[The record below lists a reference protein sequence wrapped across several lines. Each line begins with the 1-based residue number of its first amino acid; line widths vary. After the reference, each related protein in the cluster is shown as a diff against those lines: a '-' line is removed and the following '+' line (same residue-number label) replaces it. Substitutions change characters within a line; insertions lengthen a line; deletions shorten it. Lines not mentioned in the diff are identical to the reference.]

1 MKNIPKIVIIIT
13 IVFFG
18 GIIAVKNLNG
28 IDKGYIISDKENK
41 DANYKDEIIDKDS
54 SDEID
59 NIQVSQL
66 SYSGENKITIY
77 ISGEVNSPGVVELN
91 SDDRL
96 ADGVSLCGGLTENAN
111 LNAINLAIKIKD
123 ESHYIIPKIGEGI
136 VSNEVEENSNSTT
149 NEDRLTN
156 EVNENQNNNEDKINI
171 NTANMAELDS
181 LPGFGEVTAQ
191 KIIDY
196 RNENSKFNSIE
207 EIKNIKGIGD
217 KKFNDVKDYICVQ

>member
-1 MKNIPKIVIIIT
+1 MKNIPKIVIISI

-18 GIIAVKNLNG
+18 GIIAVKNLNDM
-28 IDKGYIISDKENK
+28 DKGYIISDQENK
-41 DANYKDEIIDKDS
+41 DEAYKDEIIDKDS
-54 SDEID
+54 SDNID
-59 NIQVSQL
+59 NIQVSKLVDSQ
-66 SYSGENKITIY
+66 ENKITIY

-96 ADGVSLCGGLTENAN
+96 ADGISLCGGLTENAN

-123 ESHYIIPKIGEGI
+123 ESHYIIPKIGDEI
-136 VSNEVEENSNSTT
+136 VSNEVKENDNPNTKEKGLNNEE
-149 NEDRLTN
+149 
-156 EVNENQNNNEDKINI
+156 NENQNDNEKKVNI
-171 NTANMAELDS
+171 NTANITELDS

-196 RNENSKFNSIE
+196 RNENSKFNDIE

-217 KKFNDVKDYICVQ
+217 KKFNDVKEYICVQ